1 MKKCE
6 RCARAS
12 RTCHRSRP
20 ESRALDFFLGESE
33 RDFEKALELSTGI
46 YFEVLADDLEVTP
59 GQSFNVTAT
68 VVNRSSK
75 TIEIQQVLLE
85 SQWKHQFVE
94 AYVQPMPPLEKLA
107 INTSGPLAACRCPQ
121 MSL

>member
-1 MKKCE
+1 M
-6 RCARAS
+6 RALRES
-12 RTCHRSRP
+12 LRDTSSKSP
-20 ESRALDFFLGESE
+20 ESRALDFFLAESE

-85 SQWKHQFVE
+85 SQWKHQ
-94 AYVQPMPPLEKLA
+94 L
-107 INTSGPLAACRCPQ
+107 LAAPCPATATAWEVRAQ
-121 MSL
+121 GLECFGGGAAAPK